1 MDNKN
6 TLENAKK
13 ESRKRVVSLIQN
25 YCDGSQQRFV
35 EKTGLKKSAV
45 SQYVNG
51 KRTITNLAAT
61 KIAATFHVSPAW
73 VMGFEASS
81 DMKIDEFVDIYFNE
95 DLPETKPA
103 DMTVTVNNEELVI
116 LECYRNMSSGEK
128 DMIKRL
134 LDYDKRLKQV
144 KDNNSK

>member
-1 MDNKN
+1 
-6 TLENAKK
+6 
-13 ESRKRVVSLIQN
+13 
-25 YCDGSQQRFV
+25 
-35 EKTGLKKSAV
+35 
-45 SQYVNG
+45 
-51 KRTITNLAAT
+51 
-61 KIAATFHVSPAW
+61 
-73 VMGFEASS
+73 MGFEASS

-95 DLPETKPA
+95 DLPETKPT

-134 LDYDKRLKQV
+134 LDYDKRLKQA